1 MTKTRSAA
9 AYAILALALTSGSLA
24 ACSSDSDNKT
34 VDATLTDFSVA
45 LDPTSIE
52 TGEITF
58 KVENN
63 GAFVHELVVVQYGD
77 AADLPTQANG
87 EVNEDD
93 IPAAKAMG
101 EVEDVNAD
109 STKTFKL
116 TLPAGKYVLFCN
128 RVDGSKVHFQEGM
141 HADFTVTS

>member
-1 MTKTRSAA
+1 MTKIRSAG
-9 AYAILALALTSGSLA
+9 AYAILALVFTSGALA
-24 ACSSDSDNKT
+24 ACSSDSDSKT

-101 EVEDVNAD
+101 EVEDVDPD
-109 STKTFKL
+109 STKTFDL

-128 RVDGSKVHFQEGM
+128 VVDGSTVHFKEGM
-141 HADFTVTS
+141 HANFTVTG